1 MKKLGIRKLMLLVS
15 YVVVVLLAGCAG
27 PKPKPVSYVVL
38 LPVDGKVSGEVV
50 VSNSHGS
57 QVLNQSW
64 QTTEIGSDNL
74 APGKPVVRDKAAV
87 QALVGSALT
96 AMPLPPVRYI
106 LYFET
111 NKAKLTPESKRML
124 PEILKA
130 VKDRHPAE
138 MSVIG
143 HTDTVGSPKSNY
155 QLGLLRANSVTAQLT
170 LLGARPALV
179 EIDSHGESNPLIK
192 TRDNTPEPRNR
203 RIEVTIR

>member
-1 MKKLGIRKLMLLVS
+1 MKGVGMRMSLAFAWCAAGA
-15 YVVVVLLAGCAG
+15 LLAGCAG
-27 PKPKPVSYVVL
+27 PKPVSRSYVVL

-50 VSNSHGS
+50 VTNSHGS

-64 QTTEIGSDNL
+64 QTTEIAGSGL
-74 APGKPVVRDKAAV
+74 APGKPVVQDRAAV

-96 AMPLPPVRYI
+96 TMPLPPIRYI

-111 NKAKLTPESKRML
+111 NKAKLTPESQLMI

-130 VKDRHPAE
+130 VKGRHPAE
-138 MSVIG
+138 LSVVG
-143 HTDTVGSPKSNY
+143 HTDTVGPPKKNY

-170 LLGARPALV
+170 LLGAKPALV

-192 TRDNTPEPRNR
+192 TPDNTPEPRNR